1 MCTETN
7 SNDEFLW
14 ETIEDLHDEI
24 HDLEL
29 DNDELWEKNRLLKEE
44 NDMLTKMLKVKD
56 EQISQMLSRSRL
68 LVSNLNL
75 LLDDMRSEI
84 CNGDHT

>member
-1 MCTETN
+1 MCTDTN
-7 SNDEFLW
+7 SNDDPW
-14 ETIEDLHDEI
+14 EIVDTLYEDLQECE
-24 HDLEL
+24 LE
-29 DNDELWEKNRLLKEE
+29 NDELWEKNRLLKEE
-44 NDMLTKMLKVKD
+44 NDMLTKMLKAKD